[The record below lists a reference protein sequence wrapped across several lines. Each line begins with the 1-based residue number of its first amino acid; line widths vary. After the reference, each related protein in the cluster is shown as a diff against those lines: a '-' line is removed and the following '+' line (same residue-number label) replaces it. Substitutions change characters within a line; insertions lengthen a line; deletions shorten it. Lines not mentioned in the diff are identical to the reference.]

1 MPSFGSRGLARACPD
16 RPSPTGGQRSQPRSS
31 LRARPG
37 YPQGPPSRAAS
48 NFLSCLRG
56 ESSASPSPAA
66 PPGALPGGARRAGP
80 AGRPTARGLG
90 LGPTP
95 AGLGHDALSTG
106 AAAAPG
112 YTREPGRSRRDTGTR
127 TPQSSAYTPCPPGL
141 TSAHPGRLDRGR
153 FPPGAPPARDPRLS
167 RPAPRGKLR
176 SYSPAAPGRALPPA
190 IAALRRPPSR
200 CLPSRRAA
208 EAVQAAQAEAA
219 AAPGLRC
226 VAASP
231 LPSMNGEPSSARL
244 RTSLDLAACGTPG
257 RAHAPPEAGGRGR
270 GAGQARASGAGR
282 GLQRALC
289 PAPHARPGPPRAF
302 KP

>member
-16 RPSPTGGQRSQPRSS
+16 RPSPTGGQRSKPRSS
-31 LRARPG
+31 PRARPG

-48 NFLSCLRG
+48 NFLFCLRG

-66 PPGALPGGARRAGP
+66 PPRALPGGARRAGP

-90 LGPTP
+90 QGPTP
-95 AGLGHDALSTG
+95 AGLGHDELSTG

-112 YTREPGRSRRDTGTR
+112 YTREPGRSRRDTNAAVHRVHPLPTR
-127 TPQSSAYTPCPPGL
+127 PHVRAPRAARPRALPT
-141 TSAHPGRLDRGR
+141 
-153 FPPGAPPARDPRLS
+153 GAPPARDPRLS
-167 RPAPRGKLR
+167 RSAPRGKLR
-176 SYSPAAPGRALPPA
+176 SYSPAAPGGALPPA
-190 IAALRRPPSR
+190 IAGPRRPPSS
-200 CLPSRRAA
+200 CLPSRRAS

-244 RTSLDLAACGTPG
+244 RTSLDLAACGTPR

-270 GAGQARASGAGR
+270 GAGQARLSGAGR

-302 KP
+302 KR

>member
-16 RPSPTGGQRSQPRSS
+16 RPSPTSGQRSKPRSS

-66 PPGALPGGARRAGP
+66 PPRALPGGARRAGP

-95 AGLGHDALSTG
+95 AGLGHDELSTG

-127 TPQSSAYTPCPPGL
+127 TPQSTAYTPCPPGL

-153 FPPGAPPARDPRLS
+153 FPPARPRPETPAC
-167 RPAPRGKLR
+167 PAPRHGESCALTHPLPPGAPCR
-176 SYSPAAPGRALPPA
+176 RPSPGPAARPAAACPAAGPPKPY
-190 IAALRRPPSR
+190 RPPR
-200 CLPSRRAA
+200 PRPPPRRGSAA
-208 EAVQAAQAEAA
+208 W
-219 AAPGLRC
+219 PR
-226 VAASP
+226 
-231 LPSMNGEPSSARL
+231 R
-244 RTSLDLAACGTPG
+244 R
-257 RAHAPPEAGGRGR
+257 
-270 GAGQARASGAGR
+270 
-282 GLQRALC
+282 C
-289 PAPHARPGPPRAF
+289 PA
-302 KP
+302 